1 MQKDNLW
8 ILTEESINI
17 VEIEKIIKET
27 NNKCNLSIS
36 ISQLKIT
43 PEIQGNYFKHRYLIE
58 GFHSKTIEK
67 VYIKSIQPASQNPF
81 VDFLVFLQEDEPDPN
96 EKFKNCI
103 FAIEATK
110 TNTYD
115 SRNTALGQ
123 RASKFVHLNFYLET
137 MKYPTTNVMYKTHPQ
152 APKDH
157 DSVVFIG
164 KLLNHLPNKT
174 EFWGSQTK
182 TYMKFNTIEE
192 LITEKNKISAKNTR
206 DNDTPIFVKYNKK
219 DIRISGRLSKP
230 GSSGGASARYTGKI
244 GHDPNQGQLAII
256 AKSLRTLGH
265 KDKIIICDHDLLP
278 SEVKNAKNKFIKF
291 ADYIGFEIENC
302 IVKKVDFNKNYFK
315 YLIRS
320 KEKIASI
327 LAQVILVN
335 KGMKTIFE
343 NHGGCEKSFIDTNV
357 FEDFRS
363 KTQERYIVFPKDYSN
378 ISRKIPDLIMA
389 DQQKKIIYLYEGKK
403 STTKQAGVKEIL
415 QYEDLEKHILTK
427 HYPKFTFERRLII
440 EGGEK
445 DPDSIVSFQLDKN
458 SNIYKKN
465 EFL

>member
-43 PEIQGNYFKHRYLIE
+43 PEIQKNCFKHRYFVE
-58 GFHSKTIEK
+58 GFHSKKIKK
-67 VYIKSIQPASQNPF
+67 VYIKSIQPESINPF
-81 VDFLVFLQEDEPDPN
+81 VDFLVFLQEDEPDP
-96 EKFKNCI
+96 EKNFKNCI

-123 RASKFVHLNFYLET
+123 RASKFVHLSFYLET
-137 MKYPTTNVMYKTHPQ
+137 MKYSTTPVMYKTHPQ

-164 KLLNHLPNKT
+164 RLLNHLPNKT
-174 EFWGSQTK
+174 KFWGSQTK
-182 TYMKFNTIEE
+182 SYAKFNTIKE
-192 LITEKNKISAKNTR
+192 LITEKNKISATNKR
-206 DNDTPIFVKYNKK
+206 VNDTPLTMKYNKK
-219 DIRISGRLSKP
+219 DIHIAGKLANP
-230 GSSGGASARYTGKI
+230 GSSGSASAGYTGKI
-244 GHDPNQGQLAII
+244 KHDPNEGQLAII
-256 AKSLRTLGH
+256 AKSIRTLGH

-278 SEVKNAKNKFIKF
+278 SEVKDAKNKFIKF
-291 ADYIGFEIENC
+291 ANYIDFSLKNC
-302 IVKKVDFNKNYFK
+302 KVKKVVFNKNYFK
-315 YLIRS
+315 YLIS
-320 KEKIASI
+320 SQEKIASI
-327 LAQVILVN
+327 LAQVILTN

-357 FEDFRS
+357 FQVKGS
-363 KTQERYIVFPKDYSN
+363 KKKERYIRLEKDYS
-378 ISRKIPDLIMA
+378 STLRKIPDLIMA
-389 DQQKKIIYLYEGKK
+389 DQEKKIIYLYEGKK
-403 STTKQAGVKEIL
+403 STTKQAGLKEIL
-415 QYEDLEKHILTK
+415 LYEDLEKNILKK
-427 HYPKFTFERRLII
+427 HYSEFTFERKLII
-440 EGGEK
+440 EGGQK
-445 DPDSIVSFQLDKN
+445 DTDRIVSFQLDKD
-458 SNIYKKN
+458 SQIHKKN